1 MTKILTPNYNKRY
14 KPGISAEILSIA
26 INFQHCRKK
35 KYELTI
41 PQVYEEEK
49 D

>member
-1 MTKILTPNYNKRY
+1 MVKYYTMV
-14 KPGISAEILSIA
+14 
-26 INFQHCRKK
+26 INSQHCRKK

-41 PQVYEEEK
+41 GKLCEEEE